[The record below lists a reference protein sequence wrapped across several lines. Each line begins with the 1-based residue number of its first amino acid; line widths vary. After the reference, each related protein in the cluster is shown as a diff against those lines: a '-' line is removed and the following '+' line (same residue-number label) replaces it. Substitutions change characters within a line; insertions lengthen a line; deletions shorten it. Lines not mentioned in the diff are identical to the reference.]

1 MQIPDRNTEE
11 NAAALEDHIR
21 RLFVARAEKEKK
33 LKLERYRRL
42 NRLARPG
49 QILLAGSSL
58 MELFPAGELLESRGI
73 RLPLAVY
80 NRGISGFTTAELLEN
95 MDVCV
100 CALRPSKIFINIG
113 TNDLNGP
120 DYSEEALI
128 RNYRKIL
135 TGIRAQLPG
144 VELYVMAYYPVC
156 PAAARRHRGAE
167 EVLKWR
173 TKERIGAANEAVRRL
188 AGELGAVYL
197 DCNEEITD
205 ENGYMKA
212 EFGENG
218 LHMLPDGYEKVLDAL
233 LPYMKE

>member
-1 MQIPDRNTEE
+1 MQRPDQNNKEGTDG
-11 NAAALEDHIR
+11 LEAYIR
-21 RLFVARAEKEKK
+21 GLFTARAEKEKQ

-42 NRLARPG
+42 NRLVRSG

-58 MELFPAGELLESRGI
+58 MELFPAGELLESREI

-100 CALRPSKIFINIG
+100 CDLRPSKIFINIG

-120 DYSEEALI
+120 DYAEEALI
-128 RNYRKIL
+128 GNYRKIL
-135 TGIRAQLPG
+135 AGIREQLPG
-144 VELYVMAYYPVC
+144 VKLYVMAYYPVC
-156 PAAARRHRGAE
+156 PAAARGHRNIEA
-167 EVLKWR
+167 VLKWR
-173 TKERIGAANEAVRRL
+173 TKERIGAANEAVRHL
-188 AGELGAVYL
+188 AEELGAVYL

-212 EFGENG
+212 EYAENG
-218 LHMLPDGYEKVLDAL
+218 LHMLPDGYDKVLDVL

>member
-1 MQIPDRNTEE
+1 MQKPTYNTEGIRTGQ
-11 NAAALEDHIR
+11 EDYIR
-21 RLFVARAEKEKK
+21 SLFAARAEKEKQ

-42 NRLARPG
+42 NRLVRPG

-100 CALRPSKIFINIG
+100 CALQPSKIFINIG

-120 DYSEEALI
+120 DYAEEALI

-135 TGIRAQLPG
+135 EGIREQLPG
-144 VELYVMAYYPVC
+144 TKLYVMAYYPVC
-156 PAAARRHRGAE
+156 PAAARGSSA
-167 EVLKWR
+167 
-173 TKERIGAANEAVRRL
+173 
-188 AGELGAVYL
+188 
-197 DCNEEITD
+197 
-205 ENGYMKA
+205 
-212 EFGENG
+212 
-218 LHMLPDGYEKVLDAL
+218 
-233 LPYMKE
+233 

>member
-1 MQIPDRNTEE
+1 MQKATYNTEGIRTGQ
-11 NAAALEDHIR
+11 EDYIR
-21 RLFVARAEKEKK
+21 SLFAARAEKEKQ

-42 NRLARPG
+42 NRLVRPG

-100 CALRPSKIFINIG
+100 CALQPSKIFINIG

-120 DYSEEALI
+120 DYSEETLI

-135 TGIRAQLPG
+135 EEIREKLPG
-144 VELYVMAYYPVC
+144 TKPYLMAYYPVC
-156 PAAARRHRGAE
+156 PAAARGHRGVE

-173 TKERIGAANEAVRRL
+173 TKERIGAASEAVRRL
-188 AGELGAVYL
+188 AEELGAAYL
-197 DCNEEITD
+197 DCNAQITD
-205 ENGYMKA
+205 ENGYMKEEYA
-212 EFGENG
+212 ENG
-218 LHMLPDGYEKVLDAL
+218 LHMLPDGYEKVLDVL
-233 LPYMKE
+233 LPYLEN